1 MTKKLEELF
10 NLPSADITPEE
21 AQAVFEENK
30 EYFYNIIPKEKII
43 HQKIEG
49 DINVDSWSREFHQR
63 DNMIPKS
70 IVDDDLII
78 TSDVDEII
86 NPNILKNNFEKN
98 TIYTCLQNFYYYKLN
113 NFINSNWYG
122 SIICFGDVFKK
133 ATPNKIRSTSGMVH
147 IPEVNNK
154 LITNS
159 GWHFSYLGDKN
170 FIKEKIQ
177 AFSEEWCNN
186 PIYLDNIENNLNHN
200 KDLFFRNINFTTVDI
215 DETFPTYIIENKQ
228 KYIDKGL
235 L

>member
-1 MTKKLEELF
+1 MIYDCVIFFKEYDILELRLNILKDYVDYFVITES
-10 NLPSADITPEE
+10 NLTHSGKSKPYY
-21 AQAVFEENK
+21 FEENK

-122 SIICFGDVFKK
+122 SIICFGDV
-133 ATPNKIRSTSGMVH
+133 
-147 IPEVNNK
+147 
-154 LITNS
+154 
-159 GWHFSYLGDKN
+159 
-170 FIKEKIQ
+170 
-177 AFSEEWCNN
+177 
-186 PIYLDNIENNLNHN
+186 
-200 KDLFFRNINFTTVDI
+200 
-215 DETFPTYIIENKQ
+215 
-228 KYIDKGL
+228 
-235 L
+235 